1 MLDRTLLEEL
11 KRELKVELREE
22 IKEELRDELKQELKE
37 ELRKELLVED
47 IKRNTERNIQILG
60 REELQEIFDCGK
72 TKMNEI
78 MHSVDA
84 PPVVYIGRNYY
95 TTAKQLNEY
104 FEDRQNVKKGRK
116 RKPEH
121 EIDENENDSS
131 RVLYKKDLMELF
143 KMGRTTFKKF
153 IDTQTLPIKKQ
164 GAEYYITENSLQK
177 WFYRF
182 EGRKENGII
191 I

>member
-11 KRELKVELREE
+11 KRELKAELREE

-37 ELRKELLVED
+37 ELRKEVLAKD
-47 IKRNTERNIQILG
+47 TERNIKILG
-60 REELQEIFDCGK
+60 REELQKIFGCGK

-95 TTAKQLNEY
+95 TTEKQLNEY
-104 FEDRQNVKKGRK
+104 FEDRRNVKKGRK

-121 EIDENENDSS
+121 TIDENDNNDSS
-131 RVLYKKDLMELF
+131 TVLYKKDLMELF

-153 IDTQTLPIKKQ
+153 IDTHTLPIKKQ
-164 GAEYYITENSLQK
+164 GAEYYITENTLQK
-177 WFYRF
+177 WFYEF
-182 EGRKENGII
+182 EGKKENGII
-191 I
+191 FG